1 MSLLAIYVS
10 SYVNGFL
17 RDYHIFNCGYMH
29 MSALEFVRM
38 HAGACGGQRPSDTLK
53 LELQVGE
60 LPDMD
65 AVSQTQVLY
74 KNSKGAQL
82 QGHLYSP
89 TEMLLMA
96 PSAQVF
102 FISFQNGIMET
113 INSTIPLLSRIYITD
128 FVLEV

>member
-29 MSALEFVRM
+29 MSTLEFVRM
-38 HAGACGGQRPSDTLK
+38 HADACGGQRPSDTLK

-74 KNSKGAQL
+74 KNSKGA
-82 QGHLYSP
+82 
-89 TEMLLMA
+89 
-96 PSAQVF
+96 
-102 FISFQNGIMET
+102 
-113 INSTIPLLSRIYITD
+113 
-128 FVLEV
+128 